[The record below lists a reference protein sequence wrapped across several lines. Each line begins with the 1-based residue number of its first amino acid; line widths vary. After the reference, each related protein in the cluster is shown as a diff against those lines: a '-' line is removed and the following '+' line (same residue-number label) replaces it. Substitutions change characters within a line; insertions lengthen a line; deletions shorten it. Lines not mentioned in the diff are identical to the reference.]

1 MLEEKVVHL
10 LNQLENLSKQYTPE
24 VFDAAVAVIQM
35 NGITEILGGLIVI
48 VLAVAVGYI
57 SLRLYKYAGQKYE
70 EDYMS
75 DWNEVQGVVQWIG
88 PIITITLLVIASCFL
103 FDIWNWIAIFN
114 PKLALAKT
122 VLKF

>member
-24 VFDAAVAVIQM
+24 VFGVAVSVIQV
-35 NGITEILGGLIVI
+35 NGITEILGGLLVI

-88 PIITITLLVIASCFL
+88 LVITVSLLVIASCFL